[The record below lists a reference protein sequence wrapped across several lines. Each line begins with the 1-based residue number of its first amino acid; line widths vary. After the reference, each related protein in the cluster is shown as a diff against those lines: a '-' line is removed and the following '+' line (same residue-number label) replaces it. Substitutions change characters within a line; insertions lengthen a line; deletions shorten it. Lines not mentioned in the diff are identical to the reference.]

1 MQWSL
6 EGWVSQR
13 GAGRS
18 RRRGDTE
25 GRRTRRKSA
34 TEGGGHQRA
43 GRRLCPLCLFS
54 QSSHSCWDTAGSH
67 ARISSSSCPA
77 DHRPRAEG
85 GPSTAGQ
92 EGKPGGGGAVAPAEA
107 TGHGGVARAPGM
119 AAAGLQVLSPLKCQ
133 GPGAP
138 GSQEATKGTSQL
150 HAGRDAGPEPGTGPT
165 QGQWTSRQ
173 PVNVSVDLEG
183 MSLLQP
189 SSRP

>member
-1 MQWSL
+1 MLGVQWSL

-138 GSQEATKGTSQL
+138 VRRRLKGRVSSMQGVTLDPSL
-150 HAGRDAGPEPGTGPT
+150 GRG
-165 QGQWTSRQ
+165 
-173 PVNVSVDLEG
+173 
-183 MSLLQP
+183 
-189 SSRP
+189 RPRDNGHQDNR